1 MTTEKVLDSS
11 SAGSKVLMVSS
22 EADDV
27 EELESW
33 SSSKLL
39 LLAMEDLSEVTK
51 FSTEELETGG
61 GGVHYKKIL
70 RNVQI
75 VK

>member
-27 EELESW
+27 EELESLESW

-61 GGVHYKKIL
+61 GGVHYKKI
-70 RNVQI
+70 
-75 VK
+75 

>member
-27 EELESW
+27 EELESLESW

-61 GGVHYKKIL
+61 GDVHYKKY
-70 RNVQI
+70 
-75 VK
+75 